1 MQNILI
7 PTDFNLSALNCIP
20 ALCSQYQDQKLRF
33 FFVHMFKLSD
43 SISDLLMLS
52 RRSREFEQ
60 VDDEFYSLC
69 DEMKANHQQIECIR
83 VEFLYGS
90 TLSMF
95 KNFLEDN
102 EINSVLDPTSCSISK
117 IHKSSIDPV
126 VLISKSGLPV
136 VKVQQIKPVAAEV
149 TSVEVEEEELIAV

>member
-20 ALCSQYQDQKLRF
+20 ALCNQYPDEKLSF

-43 SISDLLMLS
+43 SITDLLMLS

-60 VDDEFYSLC
+60 VDDEFYNSCNELRA
-69 DEMKANHQQIECIR
+69 KYPQIECLK
-83 VEFLYGS
+83 VDFLYGS

-102 EINSVLDPTSCSISK
+102 EINKVLDPSNCSVNK
-117 IHKSSIDPV
+117 INKSSIDPT
-126 VLISKSGLPV
+126 VLISKSSLPV
-136 VKVQQIKPVAAEV
+136 IKVQEVKPEPVREVVAR
-149 TSVEVEEEELIAV
+149 VEEEELIGV